1 MIEIFSLIEVS
12 FSNIICIFARS
23 FRGSYAFCDTKIS
36 EISDMAK
43 S

>member
-1 MIEIFSLIEVS
+1 MIEIFSPIEVS
-12 FSNIICIFARS
+12 LSNIICIFARS
-23 FRGSYAFCDTKIS
+23 FRVSYALCNTKIS